1 MTFQQ
6 AARVGRQAGQVGA
19 QAARVTARCGGQ
31 VLGAGFRSGARRYLP
46 EPPPIEGVP
55 EGRILDLPGR
65 GGSTFV
71 VDMPGPSPDAPTVV
85 LLHAL
90 GCTAYLTWA
99 PMLKRLSEDYR
110 VVAFDLRWHGRGIR
124 SPKFRFEDC
133 ADDVPAVLD
142 VLGIDR
148 AVVVGYSMGGAI
160 AQLTWVRHRSRVAG
174 LVLCSTARNYRGG
187 VGERLFFPVMTAAM
201 DPMSTYALERVER
214 IARDLPL
221 LPSADAADL
230 NTWGI
235 AELRSTSAWAMPAA
249 LGELGR
255 FDSKSWISGVDV
267 PTAVVVTEKDRAI
280 PARRQHRL
288 GEAIP
293 GARVLTVEGGH
304 TSLFMRA
311 DRWQP
316 VFLGALAHVTAEAGE
331 ASTFARAPGSRR

>member
-1 MTFQQ
+1 
-6 AARVGRQAGQVGA
+6 
-19 QAARVTARCGGQ
+19 
-31 VLGAGFRSGARRYLP
+31 
-46 EPPPIEGVP
+46 
-55 EGRILDLPGR
+55 
-65 GGSTFV
+65 
-71 VDMPGPSPDAPTVV
+71 
-85 LLHAL
+85 
-90 GCTAYLTWA
+90 
-99 PMLKRLSEDYR
+99 MLKRLSEDYR

-148 AVVVGYSMGGAI
+148 AGVVGYSMGGAI

-187 VGERLFFPVMTAAM
+187 VGERLFVPVMTAAM

-316 VFLGALAHVTAEAGE
+316 VFLDAVAHVVG
-331 ASTFARAPGSRR
+331 

>member
-1 MTFQQ
+1 M
-6 AARVGRQAGQVGA
+6 
-19 QAARVTARCGGQ
+19 
-31 VLGAGFRSGARRYLP
+31 
-46 EPPPIEGVP
+46 
-55 EGRILDLPGR
+55 
-65 GGSTFV
+65 
-71 VDMPGPSPDAPTVV
+71 
-85 LLHAL
+85 
-90 GCTAYLTWA
+90 
-99 PMLKRLSEDYR
+99 
-110 VVAFDLRWHGRGIR
+110 VAFDLRWHGRGIR
-124 SPKFRFEDC
+124 SPKFRFDDC

-148 AVVVGYSMGGAI
+148 AVVVGYSMGGAV

-174 LVLCSTARNYRGG
+174 LVLVLDRAELPRRPRRAPLLPGDDGG
-187 VGERLFFPVMTAAM
+187 HGPL
-201 DPMSTYALERVER
+201 STYALERVER

-230 NTWGI
+230 DAWGI
-235 AELRSTSAWAMPAA
+235 AELRSTSAWAVPAA

-267 PTAVVVTEKDRAI
+267 PTAVVVTAKDRAI

-288 GEAIP
+288 GAAVP

-316 VFLGALAHVTAEAGE
+316 VFLDALAHVTA
-331 ASTFARAPGSRR
+331 P

>member
-6 AARVGRQAGQVGA
+6 AARAGRKAGRQAGRA
-19 QAARVTARCGGQ
+19 TRQAARCGGRA
-31 VLGAGFRSGARRYLP
+31 LGIGLRSGARRYLP
-46 EPPPIEGVP
+46 EPPPIQGVP
-55 EGRILDLPGR
+55 EGRIVDLPGR
-65 GGSTFV
+65 DGSTFV
-71 VDMPGPSPDAPTVV
+71 VDMPGPTPDAPTVV

-99 PMLKRLSEDYR
+99 PLLETLNQDYR

-133 ADDVPAVLD
+133 ADDVPAVMD
-142 VLGIDR
+142 ALGIEQ

-160 AQLTWVRHRSRVAG
+160 AQLTWVRHRHRVSG

-187 VGERLFFPVMTAAM
+187 LGERMFFPFMTAAM
-201 DPMSTYALERVER
+201 DPMSSFLLEKVER
-214 IARDLPL
+214 IAAGLPD

-230 NTWGI
+230 SAWGMN
-235 AELRSTSAWAMPAA
+235 EVRSTSAWTMPAA

-255 FDSKSWISGVDV
+255 FNSKSWITGVDV
-267 PTAVVVTEKDRAI
+267 PTAVVITEKDRAI

-288 GEAIP
+288 GASIP
-293 GARVLTVEGGH
+293 GAQVYGVEGGH

-316 VFLGALAHVTAEAGE
+316 VFLEALAGVV
-331 ASTFARAPGSRR
+331 ARIPADQVAAVL